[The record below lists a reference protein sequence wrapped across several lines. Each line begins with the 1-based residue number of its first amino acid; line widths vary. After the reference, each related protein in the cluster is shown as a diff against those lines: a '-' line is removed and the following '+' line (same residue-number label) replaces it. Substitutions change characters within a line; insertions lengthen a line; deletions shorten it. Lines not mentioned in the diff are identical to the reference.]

1 MSRAA
6 LLQSS
11 VADVDGLRTAR
22 WAALSPDVPTG
33 TGVTFSSGII
43 CSVCIFGG
51 INGNKTIKQFDSSMM
66 LFYSSLQI
74 FFFLP
79 FILRVDAV
87 PNVLSHRLPIVR
99 TEKNGPWWLRGVSQS
114 VK

>member
-11 VADVDGLRTAR
+11 VADVDGLGTAG
-22 WAALSPDVPTG
+22 WAALSPAVHTS

-51 INGNKTIKQFDSSMM
+51 INGNKTIKQFDSSLM
-66 LFYSSLQI
+66 LFYSSVQI
-74 FFFLP
+74 FFHLLFLE
-79 FILRVDAV
+79 LMQCQVC
-87 PNVLSHRLPIVR
+87 
-99 TEKNGPWWLRGVSQS
+99 
-114 VK
+114 